1 MLPFS
6 ADVQLTLSR
15 ASNHTNKYKALV
27 VYELALKME
36 PGCAYALVRLGDIE
50 SSLED
55 HASANKHF
63 HEAHE
68 YIGGSGKDAAYDQW
82 LKTWDIWFQK
92 DLQSDRERITYSR
105 VFVTLFPP
113 NR

>member
-68 YIGGSGKDAAYDQW
+68 YIGGSGKDAVYDQW